1 MNTEE
6 KLQSGSELVK
16 EWVLSTS
23 TPETNRV
30 DLMIAPE
37 NLKKAVTALL
47 DNQWGYLSAI
57 TGMDHPE
64 YEADENGV
72 KRASADKGALE
83 LLYHFTGGA
92 AVLTLRLTL
101 PYDSAVVESICDIDA
116 AAQLFEREAAELFGI
131 EFLGAPST
139 EHLVLPDSWP
149 EGVYPLRK
157 SFTGFKKES

>member
-6 KLQSGSELVK
+6 KLQSGADLVK
-16 EWVLSTS
+16 EWVLSIS
-23 TPETNRV
+23 NPETNRV
-30 DLMIAPE
+30 DLVIAPE
-37 NLKKAVTALL
+37 NLKNAVAALL

-64 YEADENGV
+64 YDVDENGV
-72 KRASADKGALE
+72 KRASAEKGSLE

-101 PYDSAVVESICDIDA
+101 PYESALVDSICDIDA

-157 SFTGFKKES
+157 SFSGLKKTS